1 MKKNLWDSTGKNLQT
16 GGDTSRFDE
25 NRQFEDIRY
34 DTYTSDELTEL
45 KEQLKGHRQ
54 RHVYRRNL
62 ADQVKSLMG
71 QFVNSRKI
79 KRASFFY
86 GTRFDLLR

>member
-16 GGDTSRFDE
+16 GEDTSRFNE

-45 KEQLKGHRQ
+45 KEKLKGRGSVMSIGAAWLI
-54 RHVYRRNL
+54 R
-62 ADQVKSLMG
+62 
-71 QFVNSRKI
+71 
-79 KRASFFY
+79 
-86 GTRFDLLR
+86 